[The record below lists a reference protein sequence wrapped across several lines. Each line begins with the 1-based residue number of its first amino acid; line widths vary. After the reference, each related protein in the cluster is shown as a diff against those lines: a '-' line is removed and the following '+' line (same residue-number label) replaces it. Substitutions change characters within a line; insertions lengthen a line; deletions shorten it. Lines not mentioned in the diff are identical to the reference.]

1 MTAQDLMNSVLQL
14 AIQGKLVEQRAEE
27 GTAREL
33 IAQIGSERERLI
45 KAGDIKKEKPLPEVT
60 EDEIPF
66 EIPKNWEW
74 VRLGKIGSLTRGSG
88 IKRSE
93 TIDKGFSCVRYG
105 ELYTTYKIWFKDTIS
120 FISEELYSKCQK
132 VQKGDVLMTLTGENK
147 TDIAMAVA
155 YLGEDDIAMGGDM
168 TCWSNHLME
177 PLYLVYLL
185 NSSYCIS
192 CKRKMATGDIIVH
205 ISNDKLA
212 TILLPIPPLAEQ
224 KRIVKKIEEL
234 LPYIEKYNKIYSK
247 LETYNKKFPEDIQKA
262 ILQYAMQGKLVEQR
276 PEEGTGEE
284 LYWQIQTEKE
294 KLIKEGKIKKEKS
307 LPGISEDEKPFDIP
321 STWVWVKVGD
331 IFTVIR
337 GSSPR
342 PKGSPLYWSDKKTDY
357 SWITIKDI
365 SVFCKDGV
373 LSQTTE
379 YLTEAGADL
388 STYVGE
394 DELIIAVSGS
404 TTGKH
409 CILGIGGYIYDGLAA
424 ILNPTKIVSSSYLL
438 LFFDWVYDR
447 LNAQKVGSAFPNINT
462 DILKNTLMPLPP
474 LGEQERIIAAM
485 KNIMSYCKRLRK
497 D

>member
-14 AIQGKLVEQRAEE
+14 AIQGKLVEQRAKE

-33 IAQIGSERERLI
+33 IAQIRSEKERLI

-60 EDEIPF
+60 EGDIPF

-74 VRLGKIGSLTRGSG
+74 VRLGKIGSLTRGNG
-88 IKRSE
+88 IKRTE

-120 FISEELYSKCQK
+120 FINEELYSRCQK

-224 KRIVKKIEEL
+224 KRIVARIEEL
-234 LPYIEKYNKIYSK
+234 LPYIEKYDKVYTK
-247 LETYNKKFPEDIQKA
+247 LETFNKKFPEDMQKS

-284 LYWQIQTEKE
+284 LYWKIQTEKE
-294 KLIKEGKIKKEKS
+294 KLIKEGKIKREKILPKITEAEMGFNIPKTWKWTHFGNIISLLSGTDFKPDDYNDQGIGTVYITGASNLDENGVLISRWTETPRNMAYQGDVLLICKGSGYGKTVICDIKEAHIARQIMSIRKMENLDMKFIKYYLNANFAYLKS
-307 LPGISEDEKPFDIP
+307 KGQGVIPGIDRN
-321 STWVWVKVGD
+321 
-331 IFTVIR
+331 TV
-337 GSSPR
+337 
-342 PKGSPLYWSDKKTDY
+342 LNM
-357 SWITIKDI
+357 
-365 SVFCKDGV
+365 VF
-373 LSQTTE
+373 
-379 YLTEAGADL
+379 
-388 STYVGE
+388 
-394 DELIIAVSGS
+394 
-404 TTGKH
+404 
-409 CILGIGGYIYDGLAA
+409 
-424 ILNPTKIVSSSYLL
+424 
-438 LFFDWVYDR
+438 
-447 LNAQKVGSAFPNINT
+447 
-462 DILKNTLMPLPP
+462 PLPP
-474 LGEQERIIAAM
+474 YKEQKRIVTELEKI
-485 KNIMSYCKRLRK
+485 IPYCEGLHMRHP
-497 D
+497 